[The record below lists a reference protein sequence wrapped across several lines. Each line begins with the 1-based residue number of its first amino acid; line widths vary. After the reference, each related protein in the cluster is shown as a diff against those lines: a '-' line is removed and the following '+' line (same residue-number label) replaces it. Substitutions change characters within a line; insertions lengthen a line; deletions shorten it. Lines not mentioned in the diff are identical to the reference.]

1 MVLRNHGMRKNP
13 KGMCTLVFRVQ
24 RQYARW
30 LYMEELTDFFCLF
43 LNYFILAGGSVCS
56 VSVLLKLDC

>member
-1 MVLRNHGMRKNP
+1 MHS
-13 KGMCTLVFRVQ
+13 CVQ
-24 RQYARW
+24 GAEAYARG

-56 VSVLLKLDC
+56 VSLLLKLDY

>member
-1 MVLRNHGMRKNP
+1 MHSCIQGAEAVCKVVVYGGIDR
-13 KGMCTLVFRVQ
+13 F
-24 RQYARW
+24 
-30 LYMEELTDFFCLF
+30 FFCLF